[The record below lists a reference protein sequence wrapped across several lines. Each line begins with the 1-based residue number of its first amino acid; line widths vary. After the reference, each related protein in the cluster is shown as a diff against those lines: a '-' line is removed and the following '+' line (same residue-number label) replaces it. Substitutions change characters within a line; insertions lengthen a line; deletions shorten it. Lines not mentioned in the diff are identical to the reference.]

1 VGMSHRR
8 SCRPAPAPSASAR
21 EPQAVRPATYEAEA
35 ALERGHWWF
44 RGRRRLLGQF
54 LAGLTLPADAR
65 VLDVGC
71 GTGANGPVL
80 AGAERFTVGL
90 DASALPLG
98 LGRTGERTHGARVR
112 ADAGRLPFAGGS
124 FDLVT
129 ALDVLE
135 HLDDDAAAAREL
147 HRVLRPG
154 GALVVFVPALRLLW
168 GLQDEVS
175 HHRRRYGRQQLRAV
189 VAGTGLQIERLT
201 FFNTLLFPPI
211 LAARLVM
218 RLRPPR
224 ILRSENEL
232 GGPVANRIAEL
243 IFSVEAPFLARANLP
258 IGVSLACVARR
269 REMAIDAHGVV

>member
-1 VGMSHRR
+1 M
-8 SCRPAPAPSASAR
+8 
-21 EPQAVRPATYEAEA
+21 RPATYEAEA

-44 RGRRRLLGQF
+44 RGRRRLLARL
-54 LAGLTLPADAR
+54 LARMPLPAAAR

-90 DASALPLG
+90 DASAIPLG
-98 LGRTGERTHGARVR
+98 LGRSAERTHGARVR
-112 ADAGRLPFAGGS
+112 ADAGLLPFADAS

-154 GALVVFVPALRLLW
+154 GVLVVFVPALRLLW

-175 HHRRRYGRQQLRAV
+175 HHRRRYGRGELRAV
-189 VAGTGLQIERLT
+189 VAGAGLDVERLT

-211 LAARLVM
+211 LVARLAM
-218 RLRPPR
+218 RVRPPR
-224 ILRSENEL
+224 ALRSENEI
-232 GGPVANRIAEL
+232 GGRVANRIAEL
-243 IFSVEAPFLARANLP
+243 IFSAEAPFLERADLP

-269 REMAIDAHGVV
+269 RTITAGAHGVV